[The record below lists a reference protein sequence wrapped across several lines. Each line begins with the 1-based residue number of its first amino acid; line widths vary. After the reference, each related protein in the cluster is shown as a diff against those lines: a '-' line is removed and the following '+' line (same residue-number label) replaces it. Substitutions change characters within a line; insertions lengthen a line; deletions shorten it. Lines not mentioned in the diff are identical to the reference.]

1 MAPPQD
7 EVSPEA
13 PQYTVFHPSEVELAD
28 THCTSRRSDRSAK
41 LEANF
46 SGQIQEVVTCGF
58 SEWQLVVR

>member
-13 PQYTVFHPSEVELAD
+13 QYTVFHPSEVELAD
-28 THCTSRRSDRSAK
+28 TYCTSRRSDRSAK

-46 SGQIQEVVTCGF
+46 SGKF
-58 SEWQLVVR
+58 RR